1 MTKKEFRSL
10 YDQNYEGIRR
20 YIYFRSMNEDLANDV
35 AQNVFL
41 KIWSKKLNIAE
52 YSIRPLLYK
61 IANDEFISELRKRK
75 HIVSI
80 KNGMDKLEFEDKN
93 QNEDQEER
101 KLQLKKAL
109 ALLTEKQ
116 RTVILMNKLEGLTYL
131 EISESLNLSIKA
143 VEKRMTSGMKSLR
156 EKIKEIK

>member
-61 IANDEFISELRKRK
+61 IAK
-75 HIVSI
+75 
-80 KNGMDKLEFEDKN
+80 
-93 QNEDQEER
+93 
-101 KLQLKKAL
+101 
-109 ALLTEKQ
+109 
-116 RTVILMNKLEGLTYL
+116 
-131 EISESLNLSIKA
+131 
-143 VEKRMTSGMKSLR
+143 
-156 EKIKEIK
+156 